1 MNTILFDAR
10 LHSARLAAVVRLSPT
25 ARLQRKSTVCGLS
38 GLRPVLQTSHASP
51 PIKSSPRLDKLAALA
66 PESLCAVSTG
76 ELPFPVWKEKL
87 QCTPIFL
94 SNSGIEGFLERI
106 RGSKRLAQPKRRR
119 PVNTKTELPTSH
131 ITMNINGIIITGNL
145 VANPTLRNTES
156 GTPVASATIAN
167 NEFYNDGEGERQQVT
182 TFVDVTVWGKPAEN
196 FSTLAKK
203 GQEVILEGQLRR
215 NDWESEDGQK
225 HSKHFVRAETWQF
238 TQYKKD

>member
-1 MNTILFDAR
+1 
-10 LHSARLAAVVRLSPT
+10 
-25 ARLQRKSTVCGLS
+25 
-38 GLRPVLQTSHASP
+38 
-51 PIKSSPRLDKLAALA
+51 
-66 PESLCAVSTG
+66 VSTR

-94 SNSGIEGFLERI
+94 SNSGIEGFLERMGGN
-106 RGSKRLAQPKRRR
+106 RAWREPKRRR

-131 ITMNINGIIITGNL
+131 ITMNINRIIITGNL

-196 FSTLAKK
+196 FSKLAKK
-203 GQEVILEGQLRR
+203 GQEVVLEGQLRR

-225 HSKHFVRAETWQF
+225 HSKHFVRAENWQF